1 MSDENIYAAFL
12 FTKYSNQFIFKQFI
26 YNRMIIDDAKFENMK
41 FKNISRPNKGERK
54 LNKNVN
60 MSVFT
65 IEIG

>member
-1 MSDENIYAAFL
+1 MSDPLL
-12 FTKYSNQFIFKQFI
+12 FIKHLNQFLFKQFI
-26 YNRMIIDDAKFENMK
+26 YNKIIDDAKFENIK

>member
-1 MSDENIYAAFL
+1 MPLLDVSMKHLKQFL
-12 FTKYSNQFIFKQFI
+12 IEQFI
-26 YNRMIIDDAKFENMK
+26 YNEMIIDDAKFENMK

>member
-1 MSDENIYAAFL
+1 MSDENIYAAL
-12 FTKYSNQFIFKQFI
+12 SMKHLNQFLIYQFI
-26 YNRMIIDDAKFENMK
+26 YNEIIIDDAKFENMK

>member
-1 MSDENIYAAFL
+1 
-12 FTKYSNQFIFKQFI
+12 
-26 YNRMIIDDAKFENMK
+26 MIIDDAKFENMK

>member
-1 MSDENIYAAFL
+1 MPLLDVSMKHL
-12 FTKYSNQFIFKQFI
+12 NQFLIYQFI
-26 YNRMIIDDAKFENMK
+26 YNEIIIDDAKFENMK

>member
-1 MSDENIYAAFL
+1 MSDKNIYAALLSMKHLYQFL
-12 FTKYSNQFIFKQFI
+12 IYQFI
-26 YNRMIIDDAKFENMK
+26 YNEIIIDDAKFENMK

>member
-1 MSDENIYAAFL
+1 MPLD
-12 FTKYSNQFIFKQFI
+12 SNQFLIYQFI
-26 YNRMIIDDAKFENMK
+26 YNEIIIDDAKFENMK

-54 LNKNVN
+54 SNKNVN

>member
-1 MSDENIYAAFL
+1 MKNL
-12 FTKYSNQFIFKQFI
+12 NQFLIYQFI
-26 YNRMIIDDAKFENMK
+26 YNEIIIDDAKFENMK

>member
-1 MSDENIYAAFL
+1 MCDYLVFIKDLNQFL
-12 FTKYSNQFIFKQFI
+12 FIQFI
-26 YNRMIIDDAKFENMK
+26 YDKLIIDDAKFENMK

>member
-1 MSDENIYAAFL
+1 MSDKNIYAALLSMKDLDQFL
-12 FTKYSNQFIFKQFI
+12 IYQFI
-26 YNRMIIDDAKFENMK
+26 YNEIIIDDAKFENMK

>member
-1 MSDENIYAAFL
+1 MPLLDVLSMKHL
-12 FTKYSNQFIFKQFI
+12 NQFLIYQFI
-26 YNRMIIDDAKFENMK
+26 YNEIIIDDAKFENMK